1 MAAANYFATVQ
12 KIYIAFYQRP
22 ADPAGLQYWA
32 QRIDLA
38 GGDTS
43 AVVAAF
49 ATSDEATKLYGTID
63 KTTVGDVVDKIYLA
77 LFGAAPDAAG
87 KKFYV
92 DNFTNGT
99 FSAGTIALRVLDGA
113 TGGDAIAINNK
124 AQVAN
129 DFTQQIDGRALNN
142 AYFGTGTTFNA
153 TYSGETDVINARAI
167 LKAVTSSLAT
177 VLSPAQVTEKIK
189 TLIADATD
197 PIIGQSGGQTF
208 TLTTGSD
215 NFAGT
220 AGNDTFN
227 GLAGATAAAATDTL
241 SASDII
247 NGGAGTDTLNITTTA
262 TNANVLMGAQVS
274 GVEVVNIRSTAGTAT
289 LDASNIAG
297 LTAVNANAG
306 VGAVTVSN
314 LATGAAVGVTGN
326 GTVVNGVTTF
336 GYKTAT
342 DAATINISGG
352 TASAGAD
359 TVDITN
365 TSATTTA
372 VTINSTGAA
381 NVVDVVTASTGAT
394 VAALTVN
401 AATNLTVTA
410 LTGAFTATSALTVS
424 GAAASVNLGAGAT
437 ANFKTIDA
445 SGLTA
450 GGLTIAGGSNLT
462 SFKGG
467 QGNDVFTT
475 AATYG
480 ATTAGLVAAGAGTD
494 TLVLNATTD
503 MDSAAEAALYTGFD
517 TLRTAGS
524 QDMSL
529 LAGVT
534 AVQVGATTGVLSQMN
549 AAQAAA
555 VQVRVAATTATFALA
570 DSSGAA
576 DVLNL
581 SMGTGTTTAA
591 ATGFTG
597 AVTVNGFE
605 TLNITTNAGPTA
617 TAGANQTSVFGT
629 AFVADKLTSI
639 VLKGQ
644 SVTLTDAATTKA
656 VTIDASALT
665 GNGTTGLTL
674 GGSLVAGS
682 TVTGS
687 AIADAIT
694 LGTVGST
701 YNLGA
706 GNDAI
711 SGTLA
716 QYRTATT
723 YNTIDGGAGTDTA
736 NITGGAALTMVD
748 DDFKGLTNVEK
759 ITVASTTV
767 NDQSITTGGWFDAGF
782 KAAGVTLTTT
792 TTTGAV
798 AIAAGSFTGNLT
810 VSATTGTVTGSNTIT
825 TGSGNDT
832 VTLVNTSVTGANTIS
847 TGAGNDTIVGS
858 AAVETITGGTGADTM
873 TGSGGAD
880 IFAFGTNGSIAGT
893 SMDIITDF
901 NAAGADVLTFGAN
914 TNLTY
919 GADVTALVAGSN
931 VNTTVGGLVTFATA
945 DNTLALKLVAIQAD
959 VQLDAVNSVA
969 FFVDG
974 ANTYVYYAG
983 AAIGN
988 ADDQIIQLTGINTL
1002 ATITAGATTTI
1013 A

>member
-1 MAAANYFATVQ
+1 M
-12 KIYIAFYQRP
+12 
-22 ADPAGLQYWA
+22 GL
-32 QRIDLA
+32 
-38 GGDTS
+38 T
-43 AVVAAF
+43 
-49 ATSDEATKLYGTID
+49 
-63 KTTVGDVVDKIYLA
+63 
-77 LFGAAPDAAG
+77 
-87 KKFYV
+87 
-92 DNFTNGT
+92 
-99 FSAGTIALRVLDGA
+99 
-113 TGGDAIAINNK
+113 
-124 AQVAN
+124 
-129 DFTQQIDGRALNN
+129 RA
-142 AYFGTGTTFNA
+142 
-153 TYSGETDVINARAI
+153 
-167 LKAVTSSLAT
+167 
-177 VLSPAQVTEKIK
+177 
-189 TLIADATD
+189 
-197 PIIGQSGGQTF
+197 
-208 TLTTGSD
+208 LTTGAD

-227 GLAGATAAAATDTL
+227 GLAGATVAAATDTL

-424 GAAASVNLGAGAT
+424 GTAASVNLGAGAT

-475 AATYG
+475 AAAYG

-534 AVQVGATTGVLSQMN
+534 AVQVGAVTGVLSQMN

-555 VQVRVAATTATFALA
+555 VQVRVAATSATFALA
-570 DSSGAA
+570 DSSGTA

-581 SMGTGTTTAA
+581 SMGTGSLATA
-591 ATGFTG
+591 ATGFSG

-629 AFVADKLTSI
+629 AFAADKLTSI

-687 AIADAIT
+687 GVADAIT

-736 NITGGAALTMVD
+736 NITGGAGLTMVD

-759 ITVASTTV
+759 ITVATTGV
-767 NDQSITTGGWFDAGF
+767 NNQSITTGGWFDAGF
-782 KAAGVTLTTT
+782 KAAGATLTTT
-792 TTTGAV
+792 TTTGTV
-798 AIAAGSFTGNLT
+798 DISAGSFTGALT
-810 VSATTGTVTGSNTIT
+810 VNATTAGGAPGEGTQTIT
-825 TGSGNDT
+825 TGSGNDI
-832 VTLVNTSVTGANTIS
+832 VTSVSDVLNTTTNVIS
-847 TGAGNDTIVGS
+847 TGAGNDTIVAGLGKDL
-858 AAVETITGGTGADTM
+858 ITGGTGADTM
-873 TGSGGAD
+873 TGGGAVD
-880 IFAFGTNGSIAGT
+880 TFAFGTNGSIAGT

-901 NAAGADVLTFGAN
+901 NAAGLDVLTFGAN

-931 VNTTVGGLVTFATA
+931 VNTTVAGLITFAAA
-945 DNTLALKLVAIQAD
+945 DNTLALKIAAVQAD